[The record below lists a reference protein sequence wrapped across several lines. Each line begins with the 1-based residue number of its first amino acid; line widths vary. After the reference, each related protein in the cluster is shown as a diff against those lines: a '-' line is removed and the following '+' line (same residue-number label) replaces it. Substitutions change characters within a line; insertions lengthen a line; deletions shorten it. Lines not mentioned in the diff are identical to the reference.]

1 MNKNVIKEVNELLDR
16 IFKFYEG
23 KIDIVG
29 AVLKQYKWWWRGF
42 WLIFIITSLDLMLH
56 IKSNNNSSISDIP
69 LLALLSVI
77 IFIFNLGRHRRRYVK
92 LIEERFFVK
101 VHDFDKARKILFEIK
116 IQQLLLFTKQQGIGT
131 HDKIK
136 MIIEMINKE
145 TTKRRLPKYFVPG
158 LFLAM
163 FIPVWAQIIRIVY
176 EFNISLND
184 SIGVTII
191 LIFVIFI
198 IVMLVGFFKST
209 YEEFKYSILDN
220 KIEKLIELEKLLQE
234 VLLRIENN

>member
-1 MNKNVIKEVNELLDR
+1 MIHANNKIGIGNLPIL
-16 IFKFYEG
+16 Y
-23 KIDIVG
+23 
-29 AVLKQYKWWWRGF
+29 
-42 WLIFIITSLDLMLH
+42 LISVSL
-56 IKSNNNSSISDIP
+56 
-69 LLALLSVI
+69 
-77 IFIFNLGRHRRRYVK
+77 FIFNLVRYRRRYVK
-92 LIEERFFVK
+92 FIEERFFIK
-101 VHDFDKARKILFEIK
+101 ANNFESARKILFEIK
-116 IQQLLLFTKQQGIGT
+116 IHQLLLFAKQQGIGT

-176 EFNISLND
+176 EHNISLND
-184 SIGVTII
+184 SIGATII
-191 LIFVIFI
+191 LILIIFI
-198 IVMLVGFFKST
+198 IVMMFGFVKST

-234 VLLRIENN
+234 VLLRIDNT